1 MDSYNIVFRADAS
14 RETGSGH
21 IKRTLIIA
29 DELSNDTSLNISFI
43 CIDLADLYKKEII
56 EKGYKIFEISKIN
69 EADQVINILKKIGA
83 DVLISDTD
91 VPLYYEEDFQ
101 KKVTSICKLVSI
113 TFYSNQ
119 KFYSH
124 IIHNQ
129 NIRAKSLQYDCMSY
143 TIKLLGLN
151 YLILNQDFREIE
163 KVKKNENQN
172 NLTILLSFGGADSRN
187 FTVKSLKAIHSLK
200 DIINELIIVVGGL
213 YDNFEELKGLI
224 QQSDINI
231 SLYKNTPKMAEL
243 MANSD
248 IAITSGG
255 LTSWELASLNVN
267 NIIIPTSERE
277 SVTAKYLEE
286 KFKLWCIFNES
297 NINYKLPKLIEKCY
311 DDRSNLENP
320 LRNEVNKDG
329 VELFCN
335 EIKKLL
341 KIS

>member
-1 MDSYNIVFRADAS
+1 MGSYNIVFRADAS
-14 RETGSGH
+14 RVTGSGH

-29 DELSNDTSLNISFI
+29 DELSNDTSINISFI
-43 CIDLADLYKKEII
+43 CINLADLYKKEII

-69 EADQVINILKKIGA
+69 EANQVIDILEKIGA

-91 VPLYYEEDFQ
+91 IPLYYEEDFQ
-101 KKVTSICKLVSI
+101 KKVTSISKLVSI
-113 TFYSNQ
+113 TFYSNK

-129 NIRAKSLQYDCMSY
+129 NIRANTLLYDCMSY
-143 TIKLLGLN
+143 TKKLLGLK
-151 YLILNQDFREIE
+151 YLILNQDFRKIE
-163 KVKKNENQN
+163 KVTKDDNQSK
-172 NLTILLSFGGADSRN
+172 LTILLSFGGADTKN
-187 FTVKSLKAIHSLK
+187 FTVKSLTAINSLN
-200 DIINELIIVVGGL
+200 DMINELIIVVGGL

-277 SVTAKYLEE
+277 SVTAQYLEE